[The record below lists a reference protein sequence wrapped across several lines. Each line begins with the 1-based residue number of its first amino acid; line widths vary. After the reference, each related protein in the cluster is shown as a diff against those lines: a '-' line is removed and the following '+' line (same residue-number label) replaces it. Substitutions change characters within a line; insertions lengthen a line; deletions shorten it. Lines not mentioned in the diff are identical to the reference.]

1 MIPMQA
7 AAGLTL
13 AALAAVAAARR
24 TEAEDCAAGA
34 SCSPPAVAISSYGAI
49 AYGRL
54 SRAWG
59 YSERWSDQA
68 RAESVALQNCAQT
81 GDDCRV
87 MVWFDRSCGAVAADG
102 GRAAFWGVGSDAD
115 AAGRQAL
122 EHCQDAGGMV
132 CEIKAA
138 RCSR

>member
-1 MIPMQA
+1 M
-7 AAGLTL
+7 
-13 AALAAVAAARR
+13 AAARR
-24 TEAEDCAAGA
+24 TEAEGCAAAEGG
-34 SCSPPAVAISSYGAI
+34 CPRPAAAISSYGAI

-68 RAESVALQNCAQT
+68 KAESVALQNCAQT

-87 MVWFDRSCGAVAADG
+87 MVWFDRGCGAVAADG
-102 GRAAFWGVGSDAD
+102 ARGAFWGAGSDAD

-122 EHCQDAGGMV
+122 EHCQQAGGLV
-132 CEIKAA
+132 CQIKAA